1 MMIKKFLKGIIKFID
16 KRIIL
21 PITRFFVGI
30 SNLFSGNGRSL
41 EKFLSKKSGLIIVS
55 LIIAVIFYAF
65 TINRSTSLLE
75 TSAEVLYNQPISA
88 TYNEEAYVVEGLP
101 KTVDITLIGRKSDV
115 YLAKQLP
122 TNDITVDLSGLKP
135 GVHKVNLKYKKALS
149 AVEYKLDPSVATIV
163 IYEKVSEEKEVNYEV
178 INKDKVNSKLN
189 VEEAT
194 LSTEKVYVK
203 GNEATLKEVASV
215 KALIDLNELPKT
227 DNDNWENLVGTHTI
241 KNVKLVAYNSDGK
254 KVKAEIVPSKITAT
268 VKISSEQKEVPV
280 KVIPKN
286 YDKILF
292 GKAIKEM
299 TPDITKVTIYGEQ
312 SKIDKI
318 SYIPVYVDVD
328 GLKSDK
334 KYSITLNKPS
344 GVRAIS
350 NNTVNV
356 DVKLGD
362 ETVKEFENIYLEYEN
377 LSSNLSVQAVNQ
389 DSTKVTVSVKGVES
403 VLNDMDPTS
412 IKAYVDLKD
421 LSVGEHNIEVK
432 VTGSDLRGK
441 YESKTVKVELRITE
455 KNQ

>member
-1 MMIKKFLKGIIKFID
+1 MIKKFLMAIIRFID
-16 KRIIL
+16 KKIIL
-21 PITRFFVGI
+21 PITRIFVGI
-30 SNLFSGNGRSL
+30 SNLFSTDGRTL
-41 EKFLSKKSGLIIVS
+41 EKFLSKKTGLIIVS
-55 LIIAVIFYAF
+55 LLIALVFYTL
-65 TINRSTSLLE
+65 TINKSTSLVE

-88 TYNEEAYVVEGLP
+88 TYNEEAYVIEGLP

-149 AVEYKLDPSVATIV
+149 SVEYKLDPSVATIV
-163 IYEKVSEEKEVNYEV
+163 IYEKVSEEKEVNYEI
-178 INKDKVNSKLN
+178 INKDKINSKLN
-189 VEEAT
+189 VEET
-194 LSTEKVYVK
+194 ILSTEKVYVK

-215 KALIDLNELPKT
+215 KALIDLNELPKAE
-227 DNDNWENLVGTHTI
+227 NDNWENLVGTHTL
-241 KNVKLVAYNSDGK
+241 KNVKLVAYDSNGK

-280 KVIPKN
+280 KIIPKN

-299 TPDITKVTIYGEQ
+299 TPDITKVTIYGDQ

-318 SYIPVYVDVD
+318 TYLPVYLDVD

-334 KYSITLNKPS
+334 KFSITLNKPS
-344 GVRAIS
+344 GVRALS
-350 NNTVNV
+350 SSTVNV

-362 ETVKEFENIYLEYEN
+362 ETAKEFDNIYLEYEN
-377 LSSNLSVQAVNQ
+377 LNPNLSVQAVNQ

-403 VLNDMDPTS
+403 VLNDLDPTS

-421 LSVGEHNIEVK
+421 LEVGEHNIEVK

-441 YESKTVKVELRITE
+441 YESKTIKVALRIME

>member
-1 MMIKKFLKGIIKFID
+1 M
-16 KRIIL
+16 
-21 PITRFFVGI
+21 
-30 SNLFSGNGRSL
+30 
-41 EKFLSKKSGLIIVS
+41 
-55 LIIAVIFYAF
+55 
-65 TINRSTSLLE
+65 
-75 TSAEVLYNQPISA
+75 
-88 TYNEEAYVVEGLP
+88 
-101 KTVDITLIGRKSDV
+101 
-115 YLAKQLP
+115 
-122 TNDITVDLSGLKP
+122 
-135 GVHKVNLKYKKALS
+135 
-149 AVEYKLDPSVATIV
+149 
-163 IYEKVSEEKEVNYEV
+163 

-441 YESKTVKVELRITE
+441 YESKTVKVALRITE